1 MRKRYSTQK
10 KSLEARLAEHAA
22 RLREEAKALPPGAA
36 REAILRRAEQAET
49 GAEMSDWLRLPGLNS
64 NA

>member
-10 KSLEARLAEHAA
+10 KSLDERLAEHAT
-22 RLREEAKALPPGAA
+22 RLREEAKGLPPGDA
-36 REAILRRAEQAET
+36 RKAVLKRAEQAEA
-49 GAEMSDWLRLPGLNS
+49 GVHMSDWLRLPGLKS